1 MKAIITALT
10 LITSLA
16 NAAPTTPTTPTKP
29 TNLPV
34 EFDFR
39 MINVAQVVQL
49 VYGEALKTPFVID
62 PDVLKDDRQVSF
74 RYRATNGEIRQFTA
88 AFLDSLGFSTTNKN
102 GIEFIAKKSPTQ
114 QADDMDIF
122 VYRPKYRDVSDLT
135 KLLSPLFKG
144 SFTVNRG
151 VQANGPK
158 TDKPVPDGSAAALT
172 DQKLDTL
179 IFQSTPKEV
188 ATLKKLLSQV
198 DDKLGEVMVRAAVYE
213 VTTDKGDGSA
223 FNLALNVLGSKLSL
237 SLGST
242 TPLES
247 FVHFKNATIDSVFSA
262 LNNDSRFNVVSTP
275 SLRVQSGKTG
285 RFTVGQ
291 DVPVLSSVSYPS
303 NGGTPVQSVE
313 YKSSGVIFEIS
324 PTVRTDTID
333 LNVDQQLS
341 NFVNT
346 TTGVNSSPT
355 LIKRQVRSTLS
366 TPDGEVIIL
375 GGLAETKDTTAHKGF
390 SFLPAF
396 MRSNTTSTTK
406 TEILLILQVKT
417 L

>member
-1 MKAIITALT
+1 MKAIVTALA
-10 LITSLA
+10 LITTLA
-16 NAAPTTPTTPTKP
+16 NAAPTTPTTPPK
-29 TNLPV
+29 PV

-39 MINVAQVVQL
+39 MINVAQVIQL
-49 VYGEALKTPFVID
+49 VYGEALKSPFVID
-62 PDVLKDDRQVSF
+62 PDVLKDERQVSF
-74 RYRATNGEIRQFTA
+74 RYRANNGEIKQFTTL
-88 AFLDSLGFSTTNKN
+88 FLDSLGFTTTSKN
-102 GIEFIAKKSPTQ
+102 GIDFISKKSNSAPTEDQ
-114 QADDMDIF
+114 DIF
-122 VYRPKYRDVSDLT
+122 VYRPKYRDVTELT

-144 SFTVNRG
+144 LFTVNRG
-151 VQANGPK
+151 VSNPGPK
-158 TDKPVPDGSAAALT
+158 SDKPVPEGSAAALT

-188 ATLKKLLSQV
+188 ANLKKLLAQV
-198 DDKLGEVMVRAAVYE
+198 DDKQGEVMVRAAVYE

-262 LNNDSRFNVVSTP
+262 LSNDSRFNVVSTP

-396 MRSNTTSTTK
+396 MSSNTTSTSK

>member
-1 MKAIITALT
+1 MKAIVTALA
-10 LITSLA
+10 LITTLA
-16 NAAPTTPTTPTKP
+16 NAAPTTPTTPPK
-29 TNLPV
+29 PV

-39 MINVAQVVQL
+39 MINVAQVIQL
-49 VYGEALKTPFVID
+49 VYGEALKSPFVID
-62 PDVLKDDRQVSF
+62 PDVLKDERQVSF
-74 RYRATNGEIRQFTA
+74 RYRANNGEIKQFTTL
-88 AFLDSLGFSTTNKN
+88 FLDSLGFTTTSKN
-102 GIEFIAKKSPTQ
+102 GIDFISKKSNSAPTEDQ
-114 QADDMDIF
+114 DIF
-122 VYRPKYRDVSDLT
+122 VYRPKYRDVSELT

-144 SFTVNRG
+144 LFTVNRG
-151 VQANGPK
+151 ITNSGPK
-158 TDKPVPDGSAAALT
+158 TDKPVPEGSAAALT

-188 ATLKKLLSQV
+188 ANLKKLLAQV
-198 DDKLGEVMVRAAVYE
+198 DDKQGEVMVRAAVYE

-247 FVHFKNATIDSVFSA
+247 FVHFKNASIDSVFSA
-262 LNNDSRFNVVSTP
+262 LSNDSRFNAVSTP

-396 MRSNTTSTTK
+396 MSSNTTSTSK